1 MPRTTLLATTALACL
16 VVVLGCERGI
26 ADPPRDMTERTTTIW
41 ASPPIQ
47 QASDSELISAPEP
60 PQPEPT
66 MSTPPANEAL
76 DALPPSREPTPAAPS
91 RSPSQYEDGCGRPLV
106 T

>member
-1 MPRTTLLATTALACL
+1 MLRTTLLTTTAIACL
-16 VVVLGCERGI
+16 VVALGCERGV
-26 ADPPRDMTERTTTIW
+26 ADPPRNTVERPATIW
-41 ASPPIQ
+41 ASPPIRR
-47 QASDSELISAPEP
+47 ANDSELISAPEP
-60 PQPEPT
+60 PQPEPN

-76 DALPPSREPTPAAPS
+76 DAPPPSREPTPAAPR